1 MALNNRTTL
10 NQFYEIVAEYIIGN
24 KIATDYTPTTSE
36 FTGLLDKI
44 GKQVTMVHNFYDS
57 LPELDGEMLPLGK
70 TIEEWYSDLKKPVAY
85 DEEGS
90 STLARRKSGY
100 RKPYYSYKQPRM
112 VIENT
117 IPYNV
122 FEAGSIDQAAYISL
136 VNDNVKKFAD
146 SIALA
151 RYGRKKKLLNLVA
164 SKIKEVMTGDTIN
177 EIDSEETY
185 KNGEWVWYDDN
196 GEKKIFAV
204 MEDITTPADLDVPAL
219 VSTGKLVELH
229 LETKLARPT
238 DNATGTA
245 FVKALKDIA
254 ESLQFARDGHC
265 LSGAT
270 IGSDEGVVMYLRKG
284 IASVIDVDVLAG
296 AFHQEK
302 VAVPIEFKVVEDD
315 ALPTG
320 VYALLVDRRMIRLH
334 PTYQAIR
341 QNENGQGDFIN
352 QFSHT
357 DYTAF
362 YSMNT
367 YCHIFTDVE

>member
-85 DEEGS
+85 DEEGT

-122 FEAGSIDQAAYISL
+122 FEAGSVNQEAYISL

-164 SKIKEVMTGDTIN
+164 SKIKEVMGGENAGTYDET
-177 EIDSEETY
+177 STY
-185 KNGEWVWYDDN
+185 KNGEYVVDN
-196 GEKKIFAV
+196 GNVYAV
-204 MEDITTPADLDVPAL
+204 MEDHTAPEDTPIEDVVAQGLLVKLD
-219 VSTGKLVELH
+219 

-296 AFHQEK
+296 AFHQDK

-352 QFSHT
+352 QFSHS
-357 DYTAF
+357 DFTAF

>member
-10 NQFYEIVAEYIIGN
+10 NQFYDIVSEYIIAN

-57 LPELDGEMLPLGK
+57 LPELDGELLPLGK
-70 TIEEWYSDLKKPVAY
+70 TVEEWYSDLKKPVPY
-85 DEEGS
+85 DAEGT

-100 RKPYYSYKQPRM
+100 RKPYYSFKQPRM

-122 FEAGSIDQAAYISL
+122 FEASSIDQTAYISL

-164 SKIKEVMTGDTIN
+164 TRIKEVMGTAIELADK
-177 EIDSEETY
+177 ETW
-185 KNGEWVWYDDN
+185 KNGEYVAYDDN
-196 GEKKIFAV
+196 SALVRYVV
-204 MEDITTPADLDVPAL
+204 MEDFTYSDEDAETL
-219 VSTGKLVELH
+219 VSQGKLVKLN
-229 LETKLARPT
+229 LETKLARPV

-245 FVKALKDIA
+245 FVKTLKDIA

-270 IGSDEGVVMYLRKG
+270 IGSDEGVIMYLRKG

-296 AFHQEK
+296 AFHQDK

-315 ALPTG
+315 ALPSG

>member
-10 NQFYEIVAEYIIGN
+10 NQFYDIVSEYIIAN

-57 LPELDGEMLPLGK
+57 LPELDGELLPLGK
-70 TIEEWYSDLKKPVAY
+70 TVEEWYSDLKKPVPY
-85 DEEGS
+85 DAEGT

-100 RKPYYSYKQPRM
+100 RKPYYSFKQPRM

-122 FEAGSIDQAAYISL
+122 FEASSIDQTAYISL

-164 SKIKEVMTGDTIN
+164 TRIKGVMNLEESTSS
-177 EIDSEETY
+177 DSADGTNL
-185 KNGEWVWYDDN
+185 KNGTYLNDTSTGKVY
-196 GEKKIFAV
+196 AV
-204 MEDITTPADLDVPAL
+204 MEDFDYTAGQEDTYVAE
-219 VSTGKLVELH
+219 GKLVELH
-229 LETKLARPT
+229 LETKLARPV

-245 FVKALKDIA
+245 FVKTLKDIA

-270 IGSDEGVVMYLRKG
+270 IGSDEGVIMYLRKG

-296 AFHQEK
+296 AFHQDK

-315 ALPTG
+315 ALPSG

-367 YCHIFTDVE
+367 YCHIFTDAE

>member
-10 NQFYEIVAEYIIGN
+10 NQFYEIVAEYVVKN
-24 KIATDYTPTTSE
+24 KIATDYIPTTSE

-85 DEEGS
+85 DEDGTT
-90 STLARRKSGY
+90 TLARRKSGY

-112 VIENT
+112 VIDNS
-117 IPYNV
+117 IGFNV
-122 FEAGSIDQAAYISL
+122 FEASSVNQEAYISL

-164 SKIKEVMTGDTIN
+164 TRIKEVMSGTGVPTED
-177 EIDSEETY
+177 EVDSTQV
-185 KNGEWVWYDDN
+185 KNGSYVKTSN
-196 GEKKIFAV
+196 GDVYAV
-204 MEDITTPADLDVPAL
+204 MEDMEYTSQVTTDVA
-219 VSTGKLVELH
+219 SGKLVKLN

-238 DNATGTA
+238 DNTTGTA

-270 IGSDEGVVMYLRKG
+270 IGSDTGVIMYLRKG

-296 AFHQEK
+296 AFHQDK

-367 YCHIFTDVE
+367 YCHIFTEPTE